1 MLRDGLVN
9 SLEVLLLA
17 VFPPKGNLGGFANHL
32 LPLMGTLGLVD
43 RLKQGLRASQALT
56 GCEFSFLIS
65 WGPWCSN

>member
-32 LPLMGTLGLVD
+32 LALMGTLGLVD
-43 RLKQGLRASQALT
+43 RLKQGL
-56 GCEFSFLIS
+56 
-65 WGPWCSN
+65 